1 MFAGH
6 ILCFRLGD
14 GESISHQLTE
24 SSETVSGEQEWS
36 GDAVGSMAPPVSPK
50 NVRAHGTRAQA
61 SSLAAFSGL
70 DATRICI
77 APVWS
82 NLHTFC
88 KHYRTQQ
95 LWEALG
101 ISMKV
106 LSAASNDNPWVS
118 VAFSI
123 LLKRQEASSPLD
135 LNDAYADLL
144 GRRS

>member
-36 GDAVGSMAPPVSPK
+36 GDAVGSMAPPVSSK

-77 APVWS
+77 APVWL

-88 KHYRTQQ
+88 KHYRTQGPQ

-106 LSAASNDNPWVS
+106 LSAASNDNP
-118 VAFSI
+118 
-123 LLKRQEASSPLD
+123 
-135 LNDAYADLL
+135 
-144 GRRS
+144 